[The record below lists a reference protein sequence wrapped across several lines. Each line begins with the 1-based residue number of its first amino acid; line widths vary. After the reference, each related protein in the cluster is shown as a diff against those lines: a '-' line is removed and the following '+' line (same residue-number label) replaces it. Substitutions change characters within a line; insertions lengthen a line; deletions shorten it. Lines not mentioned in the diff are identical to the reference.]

1 MTAQASF
8 LEEEVLESHQQGQL
22 SSGICREAVD
32 MMAMSCGLR
41 GQRGPV
47 QILALLFTLW
57 VTLGELLSFSLL
69 DQKSPT
75 ARPRTGTPVRSVA
88 VFDWNKV
95 HSECRTPESS

>member
-47 QILALLFTLW
+47 QILALLF
-57 VTLGELLSFSLL
+57 VTCLAMDQSLNCL
-69 DQKSPT
+69 KINFLVCKTRIRMLTSQD
-75 ARPRTGTPVRSVA
+75 G
-88 VFDWNKV
+88 
-95 HSECRTPESS
+95 

>member
-1 MTAQASF
+1 MTTQASF

-47 QILALLFTLW
+47 QILALLL
-57 VTLGELLSFSLL
+57 VTM
-69 DQKSPT
+69 
-75 ARPRTGTPVRSVA
+75 
-88 VFDWNKV
+88 
-95 HSECRTPESS
+95 

>member
-32 MMAMSCGLR
+32 MMAMSYGLR

-47 QILALLFTLW
+47 QIQALLL
-57 VTLGELLSFSLL
+57 VTM
-69 DQKSPT
+69 
-75 ARPRTGTPVRSVA
+75 
-88 VFDWNKV
+88 
-95 HSECRTPESS
+95 